1 MNSVT
6 VTMDNKS
13 KNEPRLDE
21 ADTFLEQNGGQE
33 EGKKKN
39 NKSEFI
45 VQLRQSKDFRH
56 KIIHTA
62 IVCWSFITLVCMV
75 ELNILFFVVVKSD
88 SDPGFRTQDK
98 SWKKTDETTQPY
110 IIISVILGKLL
121 PPVLFI
127 SVILGKLL
135 PSVLFISVILGKLLP
150 PFVSVT
156 LLFSKLK
163 GNLEIRDGGKMAVV
177 NHQIDYDA
185 ITEFDHIIV
194 SMYY

>member
-6 VTMDNKS
+6 VTMDNKN

-75 ELNILFFVVVKSD
+75 ELNILFLLLLLNLIQIQTRD
-88 SDPGFRTQDK
+88 SELRINVGRKPTKRH
-98 SWKKTDETTQPY
+98 
-110 IIISVILGKLL
+110 
-121 PPVLFI
+121 
-127 SVILGKLL
+127 
-135 PSVLFISVILGKLLP
+135 
-150 PFVSVT
+150 
-156 LLFSKLK
+156 
-163 GNLEIRDGGKMAVV
+163 
-177 NHQIDYDA
+177 NHI
-185 ITEFDHIIV
+185 
-194 SMYY
+194 